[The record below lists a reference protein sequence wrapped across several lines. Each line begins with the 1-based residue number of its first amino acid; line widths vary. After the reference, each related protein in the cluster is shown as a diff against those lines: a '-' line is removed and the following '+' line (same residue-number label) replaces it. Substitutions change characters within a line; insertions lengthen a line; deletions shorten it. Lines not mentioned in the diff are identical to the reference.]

1 MKVLQLNKE
10 IQVLRW
16 RTKRIWEDAKVIH
29 VTLEE
34 IIISVKDEEKVEVL
48 SCAVEFA
55 DGCTQA
61 ITDVFGIGS
70 DDWRYKEKCC
80 EQCKWHDVEGGDSVP
95 YGMGTTC
102 LPAFTICNCPDMS
115 EEEIED
121 AYENTN
127 GGAECNFF
135 VRE

>member
-1 MKVLQLNKE
+1 MKVLQLSKE

-16 RTKRIWEDAKVIH
+16 SPKRKWEDAKVTH
-29 VTLEE
+29 AMLEE
-34 IIISVKDEEKVEVL
+34 ISVEAEEKKVEVL
-48 SCAVEFA
+48 SCEVKFA
-55 DGCTQA
+55 DGCTQV
-61 ITDVFGIGS
+61 ITDVFGMGS

-80 EQCKWHDVEGGDSVP
+80 EQCKWQDVEGGDSVP

-102 LPAFTICNCPDMS
+102 LPTFITCNCPDMS